1 MSYKEIKNILILMPD
16 RHMGNLLVSI
26 PAIRSIRESFR
37 DKRVYLLVDTAYM
50 EIVETLGFDGL
61 IPYQRRELRDGLIN
75 QRLII
80 YLGLVHSLR
89 VIKPDIAIDL
99 EGREY
104 SSLLTY
110 LSGAPIRY
118 GPATSKRSYLYNRK
132 VKVPEGKHKLF
143 KYLSIASSAGAKV
156 KTEFNL
162 RPSDTRRASLWQ
174 KLKDYGA
181 DLDRPIVC
189 IHPSAGKVYKQ
200 WSLEGFAEISDW
212 LSSKGLQVVFV
223 GSNKDIDDIKK
234 IEAITSHP
242 FHNMAGRLSIGE
254 LMALFGLSS
263 LFIGN
268 DSGPM
273 HLAGAT
279 GLPVIALFGPADE
292 RRWGPLSNRAII
304 LRGDEPCKKC
314 KGRHCEYE
322 FRCVRRLST
331 EDVKDAVKTLLKM
344 GERVAE

>member
-1 MSYKEIKNILILMPD
+1 MQYKEIKDILILMPD
-16 RHMGNLLVSI
+16 KHMGNLVVSI
-26 PAIRSIRESFR
+26 PAIRSIRESFK
-37 DKRVYLLVDTAYM
+37 DTRVHLLVDDAYI
-50 EIVETLGFDGL
+50 EIVETIGL
-61 IPYQRRELRDGLIN
+61 DTLIQYPRRQLRRGSMGERLMAYIRLIN
-75 QRLII
+75 HIRDTN
-80 YLGLVHSLR
+80 
-89 VIKPDIAIDL
+89 PDITIDL

-104 SSLLTY
+104 SSLLAY

-118 GPATSKRSYLYNRK
+118 GPVTSKRVFFYNRK
-132 VKVPEGKHKLF
+132 VSIPDHKHKIF
-143 KYLSIASSAGAKV
+143 KYLAIASSLGAIARTGFDLK
-156 KTEFNL
+156 
-162 RPSDTRRASLWQ
+162 PSDERRASLWQ
-174 KLKDYGA
+174 KLKDYGV

-212 LSSKGLQVVFV
+212 LTTKGLQVVFI
-223 GSNKDIDDIKK
+223 GSNKDIDEIKR
-234 IEAITSHP
+234 IEAMTKNHP
-242 FHNMAGRLSIGE
+242 HNMAGRLSLGE

-273 HLAGAT
+273 HLAVAV

-304 LRGDEPCKKC
+304 LRGDEPCERC

-322 FRCVRRLST
+322 FRCIRRLSPD
-331 EDVKDAVKTLLKM
+331 DVKNAVRMLLRM